1 MSQSRPMFWRI
12 VRRLIAANRGRL
24 IVILLALGAGAA
36 VTAALLNLQIDAK
49 KRLTT
54 EFRAFGANVV
64 VAPKNAGSS
73 SNSTIPESLDERI
86 PSMNDG
92 DEVTKIDALYVLVLA
107 NRTSRPPQSQRPDD
121 LKYVPIDKAPDSRVT
136 DVPTGSSPENAL
148 AETPP
153 PQPISVVVVGYDGKN
168 AQHVWPS
175 RIQEGAGQ
183 GGGCRVGK
191 IAAKALRINAGD
203 YLSLRNGTNRQRCLV
218 STVEDFGGAED
229 NQIFL
234 ENLFSAQQL
243 AFVGHDEKF
252 VSGPQISLIQ
262 LSVPGTPKSVSKYIA
277 NLQKQIPEAEVHGI
291 RQFTEAEGKIYD
303 RISGLLTATVAV
315 VLILTT
321 LCVMAAMTNVAM
333 ERKNDVGLMKAIGG
347 ATRRVLRLFL
357 AEAATLGLIAGLI
370 GAAAGLALSIA
381 LGKAVF
387 GVAAQPRLIVYPVVV
402 ALTIVVAV
410 AGAYP
415 LRRLA
420 GIRPASVFRGEA

>member
-1 MSQSRPMFWRI
+1 MADSRPMFWRI

-36 VTAALLNLQIDAK
+36 VTAALLNLQVDAHR
-49 KRLTT
+49 RLTA
-54 EFRAFGANVV
+54 EFRAFGPNIVIAPRNSGTVTSATLDDSILQQIPKDWNGERVETRSVLYVAADSVNQLLAPASVLVVGVAGDGVPALIANSPVTPYKSGIYTYIPTCLIGARAFKVV
-64 VAPKNAGSS
+64 RPHGYAAMHEGPTIFLTTGMPNHREECSS
-73 SNSTIPESLDERI
+73 GVLPESGGPEDDQLILTLPVAQRLAGT
-86 PSMNDG
+86 PGKFSLV
-92 DEVTKIDALYVLVLA
+92 EVTL
-107 NRTSRPPQSQRPDD
+107 PG
-121 LKYVPIDKAPDSRVT
+121 KA
-136 DVPTGSSPENAL
+136 
-148 AETPP
+148 
-153 PQPISVVVVGYDGKN
+153 SVVNDFVAALQQKFPDADV
-168 AQHVWPS
+168 
-175 RIQEGAGQ
+175 Q
-183 GGGCRVGK
+183 GV
-191 IAAKALRINAGD
+191 
-203 YLSLRNGTNRQRCLV
+203 
-218 STVEDFGGAED
+218 
-229 NQIFL
+229 
-234 ENLFSAQQL
+234 
-243 AFVGHDEKF
+243 
-252 VSGPQISLIQ
+252 
-262 LSVPGTPKSVSKYIA
+262 
-277 NLQKQIPEAEVHGI
+277 
-291 RQFTEAEGKIYD
+291 RQFTEAEGKIYE

-357 AEAATLGLIAGLI
+357 AEAATLGLIAGVV
-370 GAAAGLALSIA
+370 GAAVGLALSVA

>member
-36 VTAALLNLQIDAK
+36 VTAALLNLQVDAK
-49 KRLTT
+49 QRLTN
-54 EFRAFGANVV
+54 EFRVFGANVV
-64 VAPKNAGSS
+64 VAPKTSGTDAAG
-73 SNSTIPESLDERI
+73 TLDWSVAQKVLPYARRNHAI
-86 PSMNDG
+86 FMP
-92 DEVTKIDALYVLVLA
+92 VLYVTATAVVSTGQRSVPLVVAGGAREGFGAWVSTSKPSGPVAISENPLQPACIVGVRAAAHLGLKVGDLLVLRSA
-107 NRTSRPPQSQRPDD
+107 D
-121 LKYVPIDKAPDSRVT
+121 
-136 DVPTGSSPENAL
+136 
-148 AETPP
+148 
-153 PQPISVVVVGYDGKN
+153 
-168 AQHVWPS
+168 
-175 RIQEGAGQ
+175 
-183 GGGCRVGK
+183 
-191 IAAKALRINAGD
+191 
-203 YLSLRNGTNRQRCLV
+203 RQRECRAGNV
-218 STVEDFGGAED
+218 HSSGGPEDDQVATT
-229 NQIFL
+229 L
-234 ENLFSAQQL
+234 ELAQGL
-243 AFVGHDEKF
+243 AAL
-252 VSGPQISLIQ
+252 PNRISFIQ
-262 LSVPGTPKSVSKYIA
+262 LNAPGTSTQIQTFISE
-277 NLQKQIPEAEVHGI
+277 LQQEIPEADVHGI

-357 AEAATLGLIAGLI
+357 AEAATLGLIAGVI
-370 GAAAGLALSIA
+370 GAAAGLALSVA

>member
-1 MSQSRPMFWRI
+1 MFWRI
-12 VRRLIAANRGRL
+12 VRRLISANRGRL

-36 VTAALLNLQIDAK
+36 VTAALLNLQVDAK
-49 KRLTT
+49 HRLTN
-54 EFRAFGANVV
+54 EFRVFGANVV
-64 VAPKNAGSS
+64 IAPKTSGTDAAE
-73 SNSTIPESLDERI
+73 TLDQSVGQKVLPYAQRYHAVYM
-86 PSMNDG
+86 P
-92 DEVTKIDALYVLVLA
+92 VLYVTATGAVSTGQRSVPLVVA
-107 NRTSRPPQSQRPDD
+107 GGAPEGFGAWVSTSKPSGPVMISDNPAQPACIVGVRAAAHLNLKVGD
-121 LKYVPIDKAPDSRVT
+121 L
-136 DVPTGSSPENAL
+136 L
-148 AETPP
+148 L
-153 PQPISVVVVGYDGKN
+153 
-168 AQHVWPS
+168 
-175 RIQEGAGQ
+175 
-183 GGGCRVGK
+183 
-191 IAAKALRINAGD
+191 LRSG
-203 YLSLRNGTNRQRCLV
+203 NRQRECRAGNV
-218 STVEDFGGAED
+218 HSAGGPEDDQVATT
-229 NQIFL
+229 L
-234 ENLFSAQQL
+234 ELAQSL
-243 AFVGHDEKF
+243 AAL
-252 VSGPQISLIQ
+252 PNRISFIQ
-262 LSVPGTPKSVSKYIA
+262 LNASGTSTQIQDFISD
-277 NLQKQIPEAEVHGI
+277 LQKQVPEADVHGI
-291 RQFTEAEGKIYD
+291 RQFTEAEGKIYE

-370 GAAAGLALSIA
+370 GAAAGLALSVA

>member
-1 MSQSRPMFWRI
+1 MMSQTRPMFWRI

-36 VTAALLNLQIDAK
+36 VSAALLNLQVDAK
-49 KRLTT
+49 QRLTK
-54 EFRAFGANVV
+54 EFRSFGANVI
-64 VAPKNAGSS
+64 VAPKNAGDSIGATLDESILQKIPRDWAAERVEARSVLYVSATTWVPTLPPVGVMIAGVAGDGVPDSIANSPITPYKSGIYTYIPTCLIGARAFKLIRPNGYAAIHQGAVLPLSS
-73 SNSTIPESLDERI
+73 GAGHSGECNSGPAPASGGPEDDQVMMTLPVAQRLAGTPGKVSLVELTIPGKPGDVES
-86 PSMNDG
+86 
-92 DEVTKIDALYVLVLA
+92 Y
-107 NRTSRPPQSQRPDD
+107 
-121 LKYVPIDKAPDSRVT
+121 
-136 DVPTGSSPENAL
+136 
-148 AETPP
+148 
-153 PQPISVVVVGYDGKN
+153 
-168 AQHVWPS
+168 
-175 RIQEGAGQ
+175 
-183 GGGCRVGK
+183 
-191 IAAKALRINAGD
+191 
-203 YLSLRNGTNRQRCLV
+203 
-218 STVEDFGGAED
+218 
-229 NQIFL
+229 
-234 ENLFSAQQL
+234 
-243 AFVGHDEKF
+243 
-252 VSGPQISLIQ
+252 VSG
-262 LSVPGTPKSVSKYIA
+262 
-277 NLQKQIPEAEVHGI
+277 LQKLMPEADVHGI
-291 RQFTEAEGKIYD
+291 RQFTEAEGKIYE

-370 GAAAGLALSIA
+370 GAAAGLALSVA

>member
-1 MSQSRPMFWRI
+1 MFWRI

-54 EFRAFGANVV
+54 EFRAFGANVIVAPQKSDANSSGTLDQSTAQRLIAYGKSHHIAVLPVLYVTAVAAIQSSQQSVPLV
-64 VAPKNAGSS
+64 VAGGARDVSNAGISGNPENHQWS
-73 SNSTIPESLDERI
+73 GYSENSAQPACVVGGRAATHL
-86 PSMNDG
+86 NLKVG
-92 DEVTKIDALYVLVLA
+92 DLLVLRSGGQQA
-107 NRTSRPPQSQRPDD
+107 ECRAGTIRTVGGPEDDQVATTLELAQR
-121 LKYVPIDKAPDSRVT
+121 LA
-136 DVPTGSSPENAL
+136 AL
-148 AETPP
+148 PGRL
-153 PQPISVVVVGYDGKN
+153 SV
-168 AQHVWPS
+168 
-175 RIQEGAGQ
+175 IQ
-183 GGGCRVGK
+183 
-191 IAAKALRINAGD
+191 I
-203 YLSLRNGTNRQRCLV
+203 Y
-218 STVEDFGGAED
+218 
-229 NQIFL
+229 
-234 ENLFSAQQL
+234 
-243 AFVGHDEKF
+243 
-252 VSGPQISLIQ
+252 
-262 LSVPGTPKSVSKYIA
+262 VPGTSAEIQSLISDV
-277 NLQKQIPEAEVHGI
+277 QKQIPEADVHGI

-370 GAAAGLALSIA
+370 GAAAGLALSVA

-420 GIRPASVFRGEA
+420 SIRPASVFRGEA